1 MTDAIRQREVVSQG
15 VFYALFRLVEI
26 DELSGSEKA
35 MEWAK
40 AMLDEPEL
48 RRGFSEGVL
57 EALARREDATGRPP
71 AG

>member
-1 MTDAIRQREVVSQG
+1 
-15 VFYALFRLVEI
+15 
-26 DELSGSEKA
+26 

-57 EALARREDATGRPP
+57 EALARREARGAPRR
-71 AG
+71 